1 MTKVHFILIVLFT
14 IISCKPGNHTREIYS
29 RQKQLEEYKI
39 NSKKDNF
46 ENRFRIDTT
55 LVKKYAFD
63 HLIIS
68 NEEKSDSILTLCDC
82 KKYKKE
88 NRIKIQLTTAI
99 PTKKQLD
106 TVKEGFNKRN
116 RLLQLRD
123 LGYLTTIDG
132 QFKFLT
138 IVLKDSLIES
148 IDLYSKSTDKEYNG
162 TDFDS
167 LSIDRYKINISK
179 FDYSIASNV
188 YGNFELRLKKEF
200 GFFENDTVLKGDF
213 LCNNSVIS
221 EKKQIKNWNI
231 KKEFENR
238 NKNRGKWH

>member
-1 MTKVHFILIVLFT
+1 M
-14 IISCKPGNHTREIYS
+14 SCKPGDNPREIHNE
-29 RQKQLEEYKI
+29 QKQIEEYKA

-46 ENRFRIDTT
+46 ENRFSIDTT

-68 NEEKSDSILTLCDC
+68 NAKESDSILSLCHC
-82 KKYKKE
+82 KKYKKD

-106 TVKEGFNKRN
+106 TVNESFNKRN

-138 IVLKDSLIES
+138 IVLKDSIIES

-200 GFFENDTVLKGDF
+200 GLFENDTIFKGVF
-213 LCNNSVIS
+213 LCNNWVIS
-221 EKKQIKNWNI
+221 EKEQIKNWNI
-231 KKEFENR
+231 KKEFEKR
-238 NKNRGKWH
+238 NKNRGSWH